1 MRISCEWHFLLSGS
15 SQFFVVAMRF
25 AANLFK
31 LYLLA
36 ASFQQTRAQITAVAN
51 DSELWRLSIDFLTAF
66 NAQQPIKR
74 LIALFG
80 DSAKNGKNKI
90 SSIVKLLYYITKR
103 QLVF

>member
-15 SQFFVVAMRF
+15 AQFFVVAMRF

-36 ASFQQTRAQITAVAN
+36 ASFQQTRAQITGVAN

-74 LIALFG
+74 LIAFLG

-90 SSIVKLLYYITKR
+90 
-103 QLVF
+103 